1 MFASLFRSNAER
13 PKAKPKSQASAPSR
27 RAPAPEP
34 KAPEALSKKARKR
47 LKAKA
52 QQKQEPASKSSNAVQ
67 KTKIPGDADAG
78 PKAAPKRPNS
88 VLGGAA
94 QRLKGSRFRC
104 LNESLYTMTGQDA
117 LKMFTNDPSLAEAY
131 HEGFRAQAAKW
142 PRNPLDG
149 VISWLRKEVP
159 KEAVIGD
166 FGCGDARLALELSK
180 RKVHS
185 FDLVK
190 INERVTACNLAH
202 VPLPNAS
209 LDVAVFCLAL
219 MGTDWIKFVEE
230 AHRCLK
236 PGGWRSRKISRLG
249 ELLG

>member
-1 MFASLFRSNAER
+1 FASLFRSKAER
-13 PKAKPKSQASAPSR
+13 PKAKPKSQASAPNR
-27 RAPAPEP
+27 RGTAPEP
-34 KAPEALSKKARKR
+34 NAKEPLSKKARKR
-47 LKAKA
+47 MKA
-52 QQKQEPASKSSNAVQ
+52 QQKQEPASKSSNSFQ
-67 KTKIPGDADAG
+67 KKIPGDADAG
-78 PKAAPKRPNS
+78 QKAAPKRPNS

-104 LNESLYTMTGQDA
+104 LNESLYTMTGQEA

-131 HEGFRAQAAKW
+131 HEGFRAQASKW

-202 VPLPNAS
+202 VPLPDAS

-230 AHRCLK
+230 AMQ
-236 PGGWRSRKISRLG
+236 SRGSMSPPISCALPQP
-249 ELLG
+249 